1 MKISNLEFTNLAF
14 LAPLAGVTD
23 TAFRSICKDL
33 GCGLVYTEMVSA
45 KGLYYENENTENL
58 LYLSENEKPAAV
70 QIFGSDPSIMAKAAE
85 YFNDNRDFCIIDINM
100 GCPAPKIIKNGD
112 GSSLMRD
119 PDLAGRIVREVK
131 RASLKP
137 VTVKFRKGFDENSV
151 NAVEFA
157 KVLEDAGA
165 DAITIHGRTRSQMYS
180 GKADWQ
186 IIRRVK
192 QAVSIPVIGNGDIFT
207 AEDAKDIRNLTGCD
221 AVMIG
226 RGAMGNPWIFRQI
239 MQLNKGE
246 EVTFPSSDERID
258 VVLEHYRR
266 SIKYLGEN
274 RAVRE
279 MRKHIAWYVKG
290 LKNCTD
296 LKNSVNCET
305 RSEKV
310 IEMLLEYKRKL
321 HSD

>member
-45 KGLYYENENTENL
+45 KGLYYKNENTENL
-58 LYLSENEKPAAV
+58 LYLSENEKPVAV
-70 QIFGSDPSIMAKAAE
+70 QIFGSDPAIMAKAAE
-85 YFNDNRDFCIIDINM
+85 YFNDNKDVCIIDINM

-112 GSSLMRD
+112 GSALMRN
-119 PDLAGRIVREVK
+119 PELAGRIVREVK
-131 RASLKP
+131 QASLKP

-151 NAVEFA
+151 NAVDFA
-157 KVLEDAGA
+157 KVMEDAGA
-165 DAITIHGRTRSQMYS
+165 DAITVHGRTRSQMYS
-180 GKADWQ
+180 GKADWD
-186 IIRRVK
+186 IIKSVK

-207 AEDAKDIRNLTGCD
+207 AEAAVDIRNLTGCD

-239 MQLNKGE
+239 MQMNNGE
-246 EVTFPSSDERID
+246 EVTFPSPAERID
-258 VVLEHYRR
+258 VILEHYQRA
-266 SIKYLGEN
+266 IKYLGKN

-279 MRKHIAWYVKG
+279 MRKHIGWYVKG

-296 LKNSVNCET
+296 LKNSVNYET

-310 IEMLLEYKRKL
+310 IEMLQEYRENL
-321 HSD
+321 HCD

>member
-1 MKISNLEFTNLAF
+1 MKISNIEFTNLAF

-45 KGLYYENENTENL
+45 KGLYYKNENTENL
-58 LYLSENEKPAAV
+58 LCFSENEKPVAV

-85 YFNDNRDFCIIDINM
+85 YFNDNKDVCVIDINM

-112 GSSLMRD
+112 GSALMRD
-119 PDLAGRIVREVK
+119 PELAGRIVREVK

-137 VTVKFRKGFDENSV
+137 VTVKFRKGFDDKSV
-151 NAVEFA
+151 NAVDFA
-157 KVLEDAGA
+157 KVMEDAGA
-165 DAITIHGRTRSQMYS
+165 DAITVHGRTRSQMYS
-180 GKADWQ
+180 GEADWD
-186 IIRRVK
+186 IIKSVK

-207 AEDAKDIRNLTGCD
+207 AEDAFDIRNHTGCD

-239 MQLNKGE
+239 MQINNGE
-246 EVTFPSSDERID
+246 EVTFPSPDERID
-258 VVLEHYRR
+258 VVLEHYQRA
-266 SIKYLGEN
+266 IKYLGEN

-279 MRKHIAWYVKG
+279 MRKHIGWYVKG
-290 LKNCTD
+290 LRNCTD
-296 LKNSVNCET
+296 LKNTVNYET

-310 IEMLLEYKRKL
+310 IEMLLEYKEKL
-321 HSD
+321 HCD

>member
-45 KGLYYENENTENL
+45 KGLYYKNENTENL
-58 LYLSENEKPAAV
+58 LCFSENEKPVAV

-85 YFNDNRDFCIIDINM
+85 YFNDNKDVCIIDINM

-112 GSSLMRD
+112 GSALMRN
-119 PDLAGRIVREVK
+119 PELAGRIVREVK

-137 VTVKFRKGFDENSV
+137 VTVKFRKGFDDNSV
-151 NAVEFA
+151 NAVAFA
-157 KVLEDAGA
+157 KVMEDAGA
-165 DAITIHGRTRSQMYS
+165 DAITVHGRTRSQMYS
-180 GKADWQ
+180 GEADWD
-186 IIRRVK
+186 IIKSVK

-207 AEDAKDIRNLTGCD
+207 AEDAVDISKLTGCD

-239 MQLNKGE
+239 MQMNNGE
-246 EVTFPSSDERID
+246 EVTFPSPDERID
-258 VVLEHYRR
+258 VVLEHYQRA
-266 SIKYLGEN
+266 IKYLGEN

-279 MRKHIAWYVKG
+279 MRKHIGWYVKG
-290 LKNCTD
+290 LRNCTD
-296 LKNSVNCET
+296 LKNTVNYET

-310 IEMLLEYKRKL
+310 IEMLLEYKEKL
-321 HSD
+321 H

>member
-45 KGLYYENENTENL
+45 KGLYYKNENTENL
-58 LYLSENEKPAAV
+58 LYLSENEKPVAV

-85 YFNDNRDFCIIDINM
+85 YFNDNKDVCIIDINM

-112 GSSLMRD
+112 GSALMRN
-119 PDLAGRIVREVK
+119 PELAGRIVKEVK
-131 RASLKP
+131 QASLKP

-151 NAVEFA
+151 NAVDFA
-157 KVLEDAGA
+157 KVMEDAGA
-165 DAITIHGRTRSQMYS
+165 DAITVHGRTRSQMYS
-180 GKADWQ
+180 GKADWD
-186 IIRRVK
+186 IIKSVK

-207 AEDAKDIRNLTGCD
+207 AEAAADIRNLTGCD

-239 MQLNKGE
+239 MQMNNGE
-246 EVTFPSSDERID
+246 EVTFPSPAERID
-258 VVLEHYRR
+258 VVLEHYQRA
-266 SIKYLGEN
+266 IKYLGEN

-279 MRKHIAWYVKG
+279 MRKHIGWYVKG

-296 LKNSVNCET
+296 LKNSVNYET

-310 IEMLLEYKRKL
+310 IEMLLEYRENL
-321 HSD
+321 HCN

>member
-45 KGLYYENENTENL
+45 KGLYYKNENTENL
-58 LYLSENEKPAAV
+58 LCFSENEKPVAV

-85 YFNDNRDFCIIDINM
+85 YFNDNKDVCIIDINM

-112 GSSLMRD
+112 GSALMRN
-119 PDLAGRIVREVK
+119 PELAGRIVREVK
-131 RASLKP
+131 HASLKP
-137 VTVKFRKGFDENSV
+137 VTVKFRKGFDDNSV
-151 NAVEFA
+151 NAVDFA
-157 KVLEDAGA
+157 KVMEDAGA
-165 DAITIHGRTRSQMYS
+165 DAITVHGRTRSQMYS
-180 GKADWQ
+180 GEADWD
-186 IIRRVK
+186 IIKSVK
-192 QAVSIPVIGNGDIFT
+192 QAVSIPVMGNGDIFT
-207 AEDAKDIRNLTGCD
+207 AEDAVDIRNLTGCD

-239 MQLNKGE
+239 MQMNNGE
-246 EVTFPSSDERID
+246 EVTFPSPDERID
-258 VVLEHYRR
+258 VILEHYQRA
-266 SIKYLGEN
+266 IKYLGEN

-279 MRKHIAWYVKG
+279 MRKHIGWYVKG
-290 LKNCTD
+290 LRNCTD
-296 LKNSVNCET
+296 LKNTVNYET

-310 IEMLLEYKRKL
+310 IEMLLEYKEKL
-321 HSD
+321 HCD

>member
-45 KGLYYENENTENL
+45 KGLYYKNENTDNL
-58 LYLSENEKPAAV
+58 LFFSENEKPVAV
-70 QIFGSDPSIMAKAAE
+70 QIFGSDPFIMAKAAE

>member
-45 KGLYYENENTENL
+45 KGLYYKNENTENL
-58 LYLSENEKPAAV
+58 LCFSDNEKPVAV

-85 YFNDNRDFCIIDINM
+85 YFNDNKDVCIIDINM

-112 GSSLMRD
+112 GSALMRN
-119 PDLAGRIVREVK
+119 PELAGRIVREVK

-137 VTVKFRKGFDENSV
+137 VTVKFRKGFDDNSV
-151 NAVEFA
+151 NAVDFA
-157 KVLEDAGA
+157 KVMEDAGA
-165 DAITIHGRTRSQMYS
+165 DAITVHGRTRSQMYS
-180 GKADWQ
+180 GEADWD
-186 IIRRVK
+186 IIKSVK
-192 QAVSIPVIGNGDIFT
+192 RAVSIPVIGNGDIFT
-207 AEDAKDIRNLTGCD
+207 AEDALDIRNLTGCD

-239 MQLNKGE
+239 MQMNNGE
-246 EVTFPSSDERID
+246 EVTFPSPDERID
-258 VVLEHYRR
+258 VVLEHYQRA
-266 SIKYLGEN
+266 IKYLGEN

-279 MRKHIAWYVKG
+279 MRKHIGWYVKG
-290 LKNCTD
+290 LRNCTD
-296 LKNSVNCET
+296 LKNTVNYET

-310 IEMLLEYKRKL
+310 IEMLLEYKEKL
-321 HSD
+321 HCD

>member
-1 MKISNLEFTNLAF
+1 MMISNLEFTNLAF

-45 KGLYYENENTENL
+45 KGLYYKNENTENL
-58 LYLSENEKPAAV
+58 LYLSENEKPVAV

-85 YFNDNRDFCIIDINM
+85 YFNDNKDVCIIDINM
-100 GCPAPKIIKNGD
+100 GCPAPKIIKNGE
-112 GSSLMRD
+112 GSALMRN
-119 PDLAGRIVREVK
+119 PELAGRIVKEVK
-131 RASLKP
+131 QASLKP

-151 NAVEFA
+151 NAVDFA
-157 KVLEDAGA
+157 KVMEDAGA
-165 DAITIHGRTRSQMYS
+165 DAITVHGRTRSQMYS
-180 GKADWQ
+180 GKADWD
-186 IIRRVK
+186 IIKSVK

-207 AEDAKDIRNLTGCD
+207 AEAAVDIRNLTGCD

-239 MQLNKGE
+239 MQMNNGE
-246 EVTFPSSDERID
+246 EVTFPSPAERID
-258 VVLEHYRR
+258 VVLEHYQRA
-266 SIKYLGEN
+266 IKYFGEN

-279 MRKHIAWYVKG
+279 MRKHIGWYVKG

-296 LKNSVNCET
+296 LKNSVNYET

-310 IEMLLEYKRKL
+310 IEMLLEYRENL
-321 HSD
+321 HCN

>member
-1 MKISNLEFTNLAF
+1 MKISNIEFTNLAF

-45 KGLYYENENTENL
+45 KGLYYKNENTENL
-58 LYLSENEKPAAV
+58 LCFSENEKPVAV

-85 YFNDNRDFCIIDINM
+85 YFNDNKDVCIIDINM

-112 GSSLMRD
+112 GSALMRD
-119 PDLAGRIVREVK
+119 PELAGRIVREVK

-137 VTVKFRKGFDENSV
+137 VTVKFRKGFDDKSV
-151 NAVEFA
+151 NAVDFA
-157 KVLEDAGA
+157 KVMEDAGA
-165 DAITIHGRTRSQMYS
+165 DAITVHGRTRSQMYS
-180 GKADWQ
+180 GEADWD
-186 IIRRVK
+186 IIKSVK

-207 AEDAKDIRNLTGCD
+207 AEDAFDIRNHTGCD

-239 MQLNKGE
+239 MQINNGE
-246 EVTFPSSDERID
+246 EVTFPSPDERID
-258 VVLEHYRR
+258 VVLEHYQRA
-266 SIKYLGEN
+266 IKYLGEN

-279 MRKHIAWYVKG
+279 MRKHIGWYVKG
-290 LKNCTD
+290 LRNCTD
-296 LKNSVNCET
+296 LKNTVNYET

-310 IEMLLEYKRKL
+310 IEMLLEYKEKL
-321 HSD
+321 HCD